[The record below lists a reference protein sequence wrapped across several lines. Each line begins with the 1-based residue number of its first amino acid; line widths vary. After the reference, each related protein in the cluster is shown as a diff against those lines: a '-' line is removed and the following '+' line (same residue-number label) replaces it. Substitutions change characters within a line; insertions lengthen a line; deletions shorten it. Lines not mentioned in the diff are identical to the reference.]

1 MMPDIVR
8 TNNSTKRK
16 FKINFIFDKPSYYHT
31 DVNVIP
37 WLFSY
42 NTYNG
47 FTPGIS
53 AWYGFLPG
61 YGNNSAAGYIAYDL
75 NNNEPVGSIRYIN
88 QNDYFDLFHQQR
100 WTLNLSKIEGHKGAS
115 IGFNGV
121 IKKPITKSPR
131 STIKTNIFY
140 HDLLEGAFDQR
151 FYDEGKYFVGEFS
164 YTKRWIKNLFNEHS
178 LGMVGGI
185 GRGFLKSRVFGEY
198 KLQMT
203 KKIKTTGFISIDA
216 FIMDKIVPKQYENF
230 IFGSTDPNFTKLVLN
245 RTPQNNDL
253 KVLENTFHGIGI
265 RGIDPRCP
273 ELSTVK
279 PFLQFK
285 IDQSVPFVPG
295 EIFLD
300 IAKLFD
306 KNISDS
312 NYLSA
317 GFVFGPIIIPV
328 YQSWGNDNYPKNL
341 NWLGERVRVRLPTIN
356 F

>member
-1 MMPDIVR
+1 
-8 TNNSTKRK
+8 
-16 FKINFIFDKPSYYHT
+16 
-31 DVNVIP
+31 
-37 WLFSY
+37 
-42 NTYNG
+42 
-47 FTPGIS
+47 
-53 AWYGFLPG
+53 
-61 YGNNSAAGYIAYDL
+61 
-75 NNNEPVGSIRYIN
+75 
-88 QNDYFDLFHQQR
+88 
-100 WTLNLSKIEGHKGAS
+100 
-115 IGFNGV
+115 
-121 IKKPITKSPR
+121 
-131 STIKTNIFY
+131 
-140 HDLLEGAFDQR
+140 
-151 FYDEGKYFVGEFS
+151 
-164 YTKRWIKNLFNEHS
+164 
-178 LGMVGGI
+178 
-185 GRGFLKSRVFGEY
+185 
-198 KLQMT
+198 MT

-279 PFLQFK
+279 PFFQFK

-300 IAKLFD
+300 VAKLFD